1 MKAWI
6 AVLTVLML
14 ASGGAVAGADH
25 ERARRAVEEGRI
37 LPLRDI
43 LAKAQQ
49 SYPGQVVEAELED
62 EDGRFIYEIKILSS
76 DGRVM
81 KLLFDAQK
89 GDLLKA
95 RGRPDK
101 R

>member
-6 AVLTVLML
+6 AVLTVLLL
-14 ASGGAVAGADH
+14 AGGNAIAGADH

-37 LPLRDI
+37 LPLKDI
-43 LAKAQQ
+43 LVKAQQ
-49 SYPGQVVEAELED
+49 SHPGQVIEAELED
-62 EDGRFIYEIKILSS
+62 EGGGFIYEIKILSP

-95 RGRPDK
+95 RGRP
-101 R
+101 RRP